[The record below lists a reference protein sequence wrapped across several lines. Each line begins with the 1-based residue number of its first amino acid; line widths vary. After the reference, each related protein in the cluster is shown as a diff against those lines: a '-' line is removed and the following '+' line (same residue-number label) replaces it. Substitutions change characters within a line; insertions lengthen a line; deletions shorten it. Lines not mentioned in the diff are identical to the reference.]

1 MVAEDIDVKYEDA
14 IKRCKP
20 SFRSKLEHSVSLLR
34 KAEGLAK
41 MYDNDD
47 GFFLAFSGGKDSQAL
62 YHVTKMAGVLFK
74 GHFSPTSVD
83 PPDLIRFIK
92 NEYPSVEWG
101 HLDFSIYQR
110 AVERRILPTM
120 RVRWCCADFKE
131 TAGAGKVTL
140 IGIRKEESAR
150 RAKRHEV
157 EVSNK
162 KFSGSLDEFEDWSKA
177 EIERKTKRKSKRKI
191 NEDEFSVKSDSEVH
205 CINGKDSIL
214 ISPIFDWT
222 EKDIWYFLDKIIGA
236 PHCNLYDEGY
246 KRIGCIL
253 CPMSSLKSKQRDI
266 ERFPHV
272 KRNWIKA
279 IKEIRSGGGYSK
291 KDLYGG
297 TSQQNGCSRHY
308 HEKRDS
314 ERKQQNIWT
323 SGRIQKAIP
332 IGRTFGHRFTREQF
346 NDASRWKPTT
356 PTHSKT
362 TMGQQTHNTSLRQER
377 CSGFSESPASG
388 GVDAGQWTEDEIA
401 EAIFDWWISGKP
413 YKQWYSDKYLQQEI
427 EFDTE

>member
-20 SFRSKLEHSVSLLR
+20 SFRSKLEHSVTLLR

-177 EIERKTKRKSKRKI
+177 EIERKTKRKTKRKI

-236 PHCNLYDEGY
+236 PHCKLYDEGY
-246 KRIGCIL
+246 TRIGCIL
-253 CPMSSLKSKQRDI
+253 CPMSSPKSKQRDI

-279 IKEIRSGGGYSK
+279 IKEIRRGGVFK
-291 KDLYGG
+291 EEFIWWNIPRDWM
-297 TSQQNGCSRHY
+297 QQTLQRGKCLGQH
-308 HEKRDS
+308 
-314 ERKQQNIWT
+314 I
-323 SGRIQKAIP
+323 
-332 IGRTFGHRFTREQF
+332 
-346 NDASRWKPTT
+346 ASRKLP
-356 PTHSKT
+356 PPLHLCKT